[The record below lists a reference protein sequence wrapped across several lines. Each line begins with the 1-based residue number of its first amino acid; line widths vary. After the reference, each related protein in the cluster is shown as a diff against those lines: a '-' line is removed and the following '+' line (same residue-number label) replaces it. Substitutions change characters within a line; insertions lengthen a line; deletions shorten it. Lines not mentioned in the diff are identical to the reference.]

1 MRAVLAAVVPIVIG
15 FPVAAYVETLELD
28 PQTELKI
35 EAVLFISM
43 AAAAGFSVGL
53 SQRKG

>member
-28 PQTELKI
+28 PQAELKI

-53 SQRKG
+53 SQR